1 MTYPIIICE
10 DQIMQLNQL
19 ETIIQNFILFH
30 SDLFSIQLKTQSPT
44 EVEKYLEKFQP
55 KHGIYFLDIDLKH
68 AMTGIDL
75 AEKIRKRDVQAKIIF
90 ITTHDEMIPL
100 TIQRRVET
108 LGFVTKDQPL
118 ETYRAEIIELLDL
131 AQERI
136 DATRVDQEKA
146 FSFSIGSQTF
156 TIDMQEIYFIEP
168 SELPHRVTLSTKNG
182 QYEFY
187 GKLNDL
193 EEHYPQLFRVSRNCL
208 ANLQQVKEVDFKSRR
223 LYFEPEVSRNY
234 SVGKAKKIKETFK
247 K

>member
-30 SDLFSIQLKTQSPT
+30 SELFNIQLKTQSPT
-44 EVEKYLEKFQP
+44 EVEKYLEKFHP
-55 KHGIYFLDIDLKH
+55 KHGIYFLDIDLNH

-75 AEKIRKRDVQAKIIF
+75 AEKIRERDVQAKIIF

-118 ETYRAEIIELLDL
+118 ETYRAEIIELLAL

-156 TIDMQEIYFIEP
+156 TIDMQEIYFVEP
-168 SELPHRVTLSTKNG
+168 SELPHRVVLSTKNG

-208 ANLQQVKEVDFKSRR
+208 ANLQQVKEFDFKSRR

-234 SVGKAKKIKETFK
+234 SVGKTKKIKEALK